1 MASILR
7 TSSYQS
13 IKVSLLKRSLDFEDT
28 YIKVSNEDNAI
39 VKHAIKSLFFTI
51 IKPVCKNKTD
61 HSMSLCVYGDAEIP
75 RIFEIFIFYQ
85 FLLKYSKNN
94 VQSQTKYLRQT
105 LVFMWNSA
113 QREKFNFYFL
123 RSFLLVL
130 TKFSFWEDG

>member
-13 IKVSLLKRSLDFEDT
+13 IKVSLLKQSLDFEDT

-39 VKHAIKSLFFTI
+39 VKHAIRSLFFTI
-51 IKPVCKNKTD
+51 IKPVCKKKTD
-61 HSMSLCVYGDAEIP
+61 HSMSICVYGDAAIP
-75 RIFEIFIFYQ
+75 RIFEIFVFYQ
-85 FLLKYSKNN
+85 FLLKYSKNK

-105 LVFMWNSA
+105 LVFTWNSA

-130 TKFSFWEDG
+130 TKFSFSEDD